1 MKSNNFSYIS
11 SIAVA
16 KFYVIGDSETIIDS
30 NVIVSNKEIFK
41 NDKPVENGVYDAHM
55 GTTDHAW
62 LCATCGNNKTLCPG
76 HAGSIVL
83 NYPVKNPIF
92 REYILKWLK
101 IICFECG
108 DLVTN
113 KVLNV
118 SKNKLLSEYVKISR
132 TITKCQKCNKDKPI
146 VTKNKFEQSTFNIE
160 YANTTYELFNH
171 EIKNILNKISDDVV
185 RKVGKPIMSHPKKFI
200 LSVIKV
206 SPNTI
211 RPDIK
216 RIGGSRTN
224 NSDITALTKNIIE
237 INDLLP
243 SNIPEKNK
251 ISKDLRE
258 MYFNLDMTYY
268 EMIKGSSGANNQVRI
283 ITNTNKAPNSFANRI
298 PKKDGRI
305 RRNLMGKRV
314 RYMMRSVITGDN
326 MLKINEMGVPISIAR
341 SVQLF
346 ETVQIYNKDRLT
358 LYFLNKNIRYPGCSG
373 IIKYS
378 NKKMYKID
386 FIDDSYE
393 LQLGDV
399 ILRDMISGDVVG
411 FNRQPSLLF
420 SSISSHNVVILPKG
434 NTLCMNVSACNFY
447 NADFDGDCMNG
458 LVCQNIQS
466 QNELKKL
473 SSVNNWVVS
482 YKDSSPMVGAF
493 QDSLIG
499 MAEFTKSDVY
509 LNKYHA
515 MKMFS
520 QISLHD
526 KDFSFSKKNYK
537 SKEMF
542 ELFLPKINF
551 PKKKSNLYMEQYTP
565 YIKYNP
571 EDTHV
576 IIKRGKLIQGVL
588 DKSTIGQGVNNS
600 IIHIINNEYGN
611 ECALDTIYSMQQIA
625 TTFFIH
631 SGFTIGI
638 NDINI
643 SKTAIDQIKDKIN
656 KMLLESRNLTEK
668 LNFGNLTPPIGMTL
682 SEYYEIEQMN
692 LLEPGDDFVEPILN
706 DIDFTNNKLAQLVFT
721 GSKGKNSNVIAIN
734 GAIGTQQINGNRM
747 LRNFSYARTSPY
759 FQKYDMDPKSLGY
772 IPNSFRE
779 GLTSDI
785 FPFAAS
791 EARHGLINNALSTS
805 ITGHQNRLSIKNLE
819 SILIDNCYKSMKDQN
834 LIQPLYAETGYDTRK
849 TERVKILTVMISD
862 KELET
867 SFHTKLTD
875 INKIFRN
882 NTVKKY
888 LDNEFDIIKR
898 DREEYRE
905 IFFTNEKN
913 NPGNSLFDNI
923 HQLPIN
929 LFRIIENCIYNY
941 IDVMSKIPESK
952 KILDPKKTIDK
963 VKDLCD
969 KIPYLYYN
977 SIQEKNKREIP
988 EYINNATLLVCMYI
1002 RSYLS
1007 TSNLI
1012 KKGITDILLDII
1024 IKKIIIIFKQSL
1036 INYGTS
1042 IGVLAAQCVSEPMT
1056 QYVLDS
1062 KHRTGGGGGSK
1073 TGTIDRVKEILGSKD
1088 TDKMKNP
1095 SMLIIPLSKY
1105 EESKNKV
1112 QEIANYI
1119 EMMQFDR
1126 FTDDIRIF
1134 YEKFGSP
1141 IHSKFKHEKKLI
1153 DVFKKYNLG
1162 INIPNNL
1169 SNWCIRYSINKEEL
1183 ITNSM
1188 KLETIIIKLRS
1199 LFPEIFFIYTPENY
1213 DEIIIRCYLQ
1223 TNIIKNFIT
1232 LKDVIDISEQINIS
1246 VIRGI
1251 KDILSTEVIK
1261 LIKSY
1266 SDDDNSIKTKI
1277 VYAIKTS
1284 GSNLEDVLNNEYI
1297 DKYKTQT
1304 DSIKEFEEMYGIEA
1318 TRNKIIIELR
1328 KAMEDVS
1335 KEHCSIYADEM
1346 TYSGNITSIQKT
1358 GLQKREMNNITLR
1371 LSFQSPIQVVEN
1383 AAVDGLINNI
1393 SGISG
1398 PLILG
1403 TSPKIGTTYNKVLI
1417 NENFIN
1423 GLNTIT
1429 EEFDDNELSCLACE
1443 PRASAS

>member
-1 MKSNNFSYIS
+1 MSSENFTYIS
-11 SIAVA
+11 KLNNL
-16 KFYVIGDSETIIDS
+16 KFYVIGNDETKIDS
-30 NVIVSNKEIFK
+30 NVIVTNKELFK
-41 NDKPVENGVYDAHM
+41 NDIPIANGVYDSHM
-55 GTTDHAW
+55 GTTDHSW
-62 LCATCGNNKTLCPG
+62 LCSTCGNNKTLCPG
-76 HAGSIVL
+76 HPGNIIL

-92 REYILKWLK
+92 RDYILKWLK
-101 IICFECG
+101 IICFSCG

-113 KVLNV
+113 KILNV
-118 SKNKLLSEYVKISR
+118 SKSKLLSEYVKISR
-132 TITKCQKCNKDKPI
+132 TVTKCQKCQKDKPM
-146 VTKNKFEQSTFNIE
+146 VSKDKFEQSTFYIE
-160 YANTTYELFNH
+160 YSDKRCELFNH
-171 EIKNILNKISDDVV
+171 EIKYILNKISNEVV
-185 RKVGKPIMSHPKKFI
+185 KKVGKPIMSHPKKFI
-200 LSVIKV
+200 LDVIKV

-216 RIGGSRTN
+216 KIGGSRTN

-243 SNIPEKNK
+243 NNIPEKNK

-268 EMIKGSSGANNQVRI
+268 EMIKGSSGTNNQVRI
-283 ITNTNKAPNSFANRI
+283 ITNTNKTPNSIAHRI

-326 MLKINEMGVPISIAR
+326 MLKIDEIGVPLSIAR
-341 SVQLF
+341 SIQLF
-346 ETVQIYNKDRLT
+346 ETVQNYNIDRLT

-373 IIKYS
+373 VIKQS
-378 NKKMYKID
+378 NKKMYKIE
-386 FIDDSYE
+386 FIDESYE
-393 LQLGDV
+393 LQIGDI
-399 ILRDMISGDVVG
+399 ILRDMISGDVIG

-420 SSISSHNVVILPKG
+420 SSISSHNVVVLSKG

-447 NADFDGDCMNG
+447 NADFDGDQMNG

-473 SSVNNWVVS
+473 SSVKNWVIS
-482 YKDSSPMVGAF
+482 YKDSAPMVGAF

-499 MAEFTKSDVY
+499 MAEFTRTGVVLD
-509 LNKYHA
+509 KYHA

-520 QISLHD
+520 HITLND
-526 KDFSFSKKNYK
+526 KDFSFDKKKYK
-537 SKEMF
+537 SREIF
-542 ELFLPKINF
+542 ELFFPKINY
-551 PKKKSNLYMEQYTP
+551 PKKKSKLYMEQYTP

-576 IIKRGKLIQGVL
+576 VIKRGKLIQGIL

-611 ECALDTIYSMQQIA
+611 ECALDTIYSMQQIS
-625 TTFFIH
+625 TMFFLY

-643 SKTAIDQIKDKIN
+643 SDKSINQIKDKIN
-656 KMLLESRNLTEK
+656 KMLLESRNLTKK

-682 SEYYEIEQMN
+682 SEYYELEQMN
-692 LLEPGDDFVEPILN
+692 ILEPGDDFVEPILH
-706 DIDFTNNKLAQLVFT
+706 DIDFANNKLAQLVFT

-747 LRNFSYARTSPY
+747 MRNFNYGRTSPY
-759 FQKYDMDPKSLGY
+759 FLRFDMEPKSLGY

-779 GLTSDI
+779 GLSSDI

-834 LIQPLYAETGYDTRK
+834 LIQPLYAESGYDTRK
-849 TERVKILTVMISD
+849 TERVKLLTILISD
-862 KELET
+862 KELEN
-867 SFHTKLTD
+867 SYHTKLTD
-875 INKIFRN
+875 INKIYRN
-882 NTVKKY
+882 NTVKEY
-888 LDNEFDIIKR
+888 LDTEFDMIKQ
-898 DREEYRE
+898 DRKLYRE
-905 IFFTNEKN
+905 IFFNVEKN
-913 NPGNSLFDNI
+913 NPGNSLFSNI

-929 LFRIIENCIYNY
+929 IFRIIENCVYNY
-941 IDVMSKIPESK
+941 TDILNELPESK
-952 KILDPKKTIDK
+952 KLLDPIKTINK
-963 VKDLCD
+963 VKNLCC

-977 SIQEKNKREIP
+977 NIQEQNKMEIP
-988 EYINNATLLVCMYI
+988 EYISNATILVCMYI

-1007 TSNLI
+1007 TSNLL
-1012 KKGITDILLDII
+1012 KKGINDVLIDII
-1024 IKKIIIIFKQSL
+1024 ITKIVIIFKQAL

-1042 IGVLAAQCVSEPMT
+1042 VGVLAAQCVSEPMT

-1088 TDKMKNP
+1088 TEKMKNP
-1095 SMLIIPLSKY
+1095 SMLIIPLIEY
-1105 EESKNKV
+1105 EENKNKV

-1126 FTDDIRIF
+1126 FTNDIRIF
-1134 YEKFGSP
+1134 YETLGNP
-1141 IHSKFKHEKKLI
+1141 IHSKFLHEKKLI
-1153 DVFKKYNLG
+1153 ESFKKYNLG
-1162 INIPNNL
+1162 IVIPNNL
-1169 SNWCIRYSINKEEL
+1169 SKWCIRYTLNKEEL

-1188 KLETIIIKLRS
+1188 KLETIIIKLRI
-1199 LFPEIFFIYTPENY
+1199 LFPEIFFVYTPENY

-1223 TNIIKNFIT
+1223 TNIIKNFIV
-1232 LKDVIDISEQINIS
+1232 LNDVISISEKINNS
-1246 VIRGI
+1246 VIRGT

-1266 SDDDNSIKTKI
+1266 KDDDNSVKTKV

-1284 GSNLEDVLNNEYI
+1284 GSNLEEVLTNKYI

-1335 KEHCSIYADEM
+1335 NEHCSVYADEM

-1393 SGISG
+1393 NGISG

-1403 TSPKIGTTYNKVLI
+1403 TSPNIGTTYNKVLI

-1423 GLNTIT
+1423 GLTDII
-1429 EEFDDNELSCLACE
+1429 EEFDDDDL
-1443 PRASAS
+1443 

>member
-1429 EEFDDNELSCLACE
+1429 EEFDDNEL
-1443 PRASAS
+1443 